1 MKKIITIL
9 VCVVTLVSCGLS
21 EDCVKNSGSK
31 ESREFDLG
39 TFERVKVNKG
49 IGLVVKQGPE
59 YNVRIEAGKNVF
71 EELEVKL
78 VGDMLV
84 VEDQSSCNWTRDYGE
99 ITVFV
104 TAPYLIEL
112 HSKTEQKIESDGV
125 LHSRIIRLFS
135 MDLSDGAGTGDF
147 HLTVNSNEYVIIESN
162 NVSNFYIKGDCNN
175 LNVAFFWGNGIFY
188 GEEIAVTNSIYVFQ
202 RGSNDMIFRPTSR
215 IYGDIYSV
223 GNVILKSLPL
233 QDDII
238 EHYTGRVIYQIN

>member
-9 VCVVTLVSCGLS
+9 VCIVTLVSCGLS

-59 YNVRIEAGKNVF
+59 YNVRIEAGKNIF

-84 VEDQSSCNWTRDYGE
+84 VEDLSTCNWTRDYGE

-112 HSKTEQKIESDGV
+112 HSKTEQKISSDGV
-125 LHSRIIRLFS
+125 LTYPILRLFS
-135 MDLSDGAGTGDF
+135 IDDETTAGTGDF
-147 HLTVNSNEYVIIESN
+147 HIQVDNGQLVIESN
-162 NVSNFYIKGDCNN
+162 HLSNFYISGHCNQMLLNFYFGDGRFFGEN
-175 LNVAFFWGNGIFY
+175 LQAETIN
-188 GEEIAVTNSIYVFQ
+188 VFQ
-202 RGSNDMIFRPTSR
+202 RGSNDMFVYPIQSIT
-215 IYGDIYSV
+215 GTIYSV
-223 GNVILKSLPL
+223 GNVILKNNPPL
-233 QDDII
+233 IDV
-238 EHYTGRVIYQIN
+238 EEVFRGRLIYN